1 VYLEGYKELD
11 MVDEWS
17 FAVDV
22 DESEGVQMQG
32 LAHDGMV
39 IGPMVTDHHRTWG
52 SEDIMKA
59 DLS

>member
-1 VYLEGYKELD
+1 VYLEGYEELD

-39 IGPMVTDHHRTWG
+39 IGPMVEQFENAGIAIRFT
-52 SEDIMKA
+52 
-59 DLS
+59 